1 MQFSHRMDEVIS
13 GRKESQ
19 VSESVNSQQAVPSY
33 SCRDKHKGASK
44 LEFWA
49 RIQSTINE

>member
-19 VSESVNSQQAVPSY
+19 ISENVNSQAVPSY
-33 SCRDKHKGASK
+33 SFRDKHKGASK
-44 LEFWA
+44 LGFWA